1 MSSINLLPIVPNS
14 KYGKK
19 RKVKIA
25 PFVAFLLIIFPA
37 IFFLFLYFDNQNFLK
52 EVEHLNAE
60 IGVINE
66 KIEKGALNNEF
77 LSVEAKGSKISF
89 FLSRHVYFSE
99 AIYFLQNNLMDEV
112 FINSLEISFTNDED
126 VDININ
132 GIVKNYSSIATQ
144 LYIFK
149 RLPDVKNFSIK
160 NISKDELGNLQFDGN
175 IKLNKKVIV
184 YNEKPGIINK

>member
-1 MSSINLLPIVPNS
+1 
-14 KYGKK
+14 
-19 RKVKIA
+19 
-25 PFVAFLLIIFPA
+25 
-37 IFFLFLYFDNQNFLK
+37 
-52 EVEHLNAE
+52 

-66 KIEKGALNNEF
+66 KIEKEALNNEF
-77 LSVEAKGSKISF
+77 LSAETKGSKISF